1 MIYTLIETAKE
12 NKLDPHRYLLWDLQ
26 NAPKLKEIKLIYSHI
41 IYAVVL
47 ERFPLEKDRLND
59 QDYSDSI
66 LPDGIEEVHPR
77 YAIA

>member
-1 MIYTLIETAKE
+1 M
-12 NKLDPHRYLLWDLQ
+12 
-26 NAPKLKEIKLIYSHI
+26 
-41 IYAVVL
+41 L

-77 YAIA
+77 YAIAWRNRWMLKQSEHVISYITHSWGGASKFAAMAE